1 MQHSPH
7 TRHYD
12 EQKNESKTGTQSQ
25 AALDGNSAGASF
37 TGKKPDWSPLARISA
52 VDVDTTAV
60 VTTVMNPVVNPME
73 VAVFVSV
80 IVCSET
86 KTSVTVAV
94 VGVGIG
100 VAHAG
105 IVMIPPGE

>member
-25 AALDGNSAGASF
+25 AALDGNSAGAPF

-60 VTTVMNPVVNPME
+60 VTLFRHIIHN
-73 VAVFVSV
+73 VSDNKHDEYDD
-80 IVCSET
+80 IEHAHSNEPRSEPDG
-86 KTSVTVAV
+86 SS
-94 VGVGIG
+94 GFCFCYRLL
-100 VAHAG
+100 
-105 IVMIPPGE
+105 